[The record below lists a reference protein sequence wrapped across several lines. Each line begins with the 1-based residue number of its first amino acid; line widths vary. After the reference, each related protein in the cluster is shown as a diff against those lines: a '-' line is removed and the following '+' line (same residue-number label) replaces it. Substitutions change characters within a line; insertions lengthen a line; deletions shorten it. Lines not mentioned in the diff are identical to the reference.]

1 MSELTEL
8 IKEAAKRKK
17 KKQLSAL
24 KKHYRTAVNWIKK
37 NPGKST
43 GLGALGVGAG
53 YGGYE
58 AIKHLLNREKKSSLF
73 DENVVDELAN
83 EIIKEA
89 KATKVIAKA
98 AKKKKKA
105 APTLAKTYKNTIN
118 WIKKNPGK
126 STGLGALGV
135 GAGYGGYE
143 AIKHLLNKE
152 KESSILDELSGEIIK
167 EAAKKKKKEL
177 SALARAYK
185 WVKRHPGKSTG
196 LGALGVGAGYGG
208 YEAIKHLLNKEKESS
223 ILDELSG
230 EIIKEAA
237 KKKKK
242 ELSALARAYKW
253 VKRHP
258 GKSTGLGALGVGA
271 GYGGYEAIK
280 HLLDKEKKSSLFDED
295 LVDELANEIIKQAAE
310 DSVYNELLA
319 DADDDIVDEDEYED
333 YFDEDEDEDI
343 DEDED
348 ADEDLDEDLDEE
360 ELD

>member
-208 YEAIKHLLNKEKESS
+208 YEAIKHLL
-223 ILDELSG
+223 
-230 EIIKEAA
+230 
-237 KKKKK
+237 
-242 ELSALARAYKW
+242 
-253 VKRHP
+253 
-258 GKSTGLGALGVGA
+258 
-271 GYGGYEAIK
+271 
-280 HLLDKEKKSSLFDED
+280 DKEKKSSLFDED

>member
-37 NPGKST
+37 HPGKATGLGALGAGAGYGGYEAIKHLMNREKKSSLFDENVVNEIADEIVKEASKKLKKRKSAPTLTKTYKNTINWIKKHPGKAT

-58 AIKHLLNREKKSSLF
+58 AIKNLMNRDKK
-73 DENVVDELAN
+73 
-83 EIIKEA
+83 
-89 KATKVIAKA
+89 
-98 AKKKKKA
+98 
-105 APTLAKTYKNTIN
+105 
-118 WIKKNPGK
+118 
-126 STGLGALGV
+126 
-135 GAGYGGYE
+135 
-143 AIKHLLNKE
+143 
-152 KESSILDELSGEIIK
+152 SSILDELSGEIIK

-185 WVKRHPGKSTG
+185 WVKKHPGRSAG

-208 YEAIKHLLNKEKESS
+208 YEAIKHLLN
-223 ILDELSG
+223 
-230 EIIKEAA
+230 
-237 KKKKK
+237 
-242 ELSALARAYKW
+242 
-253 VKRHP
+253 
-258 GKSTGLGALGVGA
+258 
-271 GYGGYEAIK
+271 
-280 HLLDKEKKSSLFDED
+280 KEKKSSLFDED

-310 DSVYNELLA
+310 DSVYNELLV